1 MKQQLTV
8 VLICISLTISDAKNL
23 LMSLLAICVCSL
35 GKCLFRSSVH
45 FCNRIIIFLIL
56 SCMSYLHILYFSLLL
71 VISFA
76 DIFCHSVDCLNFFCL
91 YIFLLFILLYKSF
104 YIYFNPICFSLPLFS
119 LPQETAKSILLIRM
133 SNSVLCMFSSSF
145 LVSDGGLVTM
155 SDSCNPIDCS
165 LPGSSVHGILHARI
179 LEWVAISLP
188 RVSSQPR
195 NQTWVS
201 CLAGRFFTD

>member
-1 MKQQLTV
+1 
-8 VLICISLTISDAKNL
+8 
-23 LMSLLAICVCSL
+23 
-35 GKCLFRSSVH
+35 
-45 FCNRIIIFLIL
+45 
-56 SCMSYLHILYFSLLL
+56 
-71 VISFA
+71 
-76 DIFCHSVDCLNFFCL
+76 
-91 YIFLLFILLYKSF
+91 
-104 YIYFNPICFSLPLFS
+104 
-119 LPQETAKSILLIRM
+119 M

-201 CLAGRFFTD
+201 CLAGRFFTDWATREAQVSSLLSFFHTWYVKIFQFYSFTWAVQYFQHHLLVILSFLHCVFFTSL